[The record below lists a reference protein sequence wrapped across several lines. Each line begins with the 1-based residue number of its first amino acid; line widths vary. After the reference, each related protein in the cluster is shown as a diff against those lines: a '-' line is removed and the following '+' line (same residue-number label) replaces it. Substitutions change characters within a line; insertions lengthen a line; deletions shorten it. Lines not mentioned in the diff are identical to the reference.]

1 MRFLYDSGGA
11 SLAVI
16 VFTLE
21 KDVLANQILKPQD
34 QLLSS
39 VQASLPLPA
48 PHSLLFSGC
57 LHVLT
62 WSDVFTPKMWIRSAS
77 PFLCVFL

>member
-1 MRFLYDSGGA
+1 MGFLYDSGGA
-11 SLAVI
+11 SLDVI
-16 VFTLE
+16 VFTLR

-34 QLLSS
+34 QLLSF

-48 PHSLLFSGC
+48 PHLLLFSGC
-57 LHVLT
+57 LPVLT
-62 WSDVFTPKMWIRSAS
+62 WSNVFTPKKWIISAS